1 MPSIYDFLAQTQLE
15 DVTVTQLASST
26 GRTYTNQDAVEF
38 WRGVLTVS
46 KAMEASRTYF
56 SGLPIPE
63 ASDVEVV
70 TVSDSA
76 TGTLT
81 PDTTEIYYIQNIST
95 DQDVVLSLMDS
106 DGHASLIK
114 TITSSSPFIPAAP
127 FYLTKTMFLSFAN
140 GSGSAASIKVGYHKM
155 SL

>member
-46 KAMEASRTYF
+46 KAMEASRTYAA
-56 SGLPIPE
+56 GLPIPE

-76 TGTLT
+76 VGTIT
-81 PDTTEIYYIQNIST
+81 PDTTEVYYIQNIST

-127 FYLTKTMFLSFAN
+127 FYLTKSMYLSFAN
-140 GSGSAASIKVGYHKM
+140 GSGSSAAIKVGYHKM